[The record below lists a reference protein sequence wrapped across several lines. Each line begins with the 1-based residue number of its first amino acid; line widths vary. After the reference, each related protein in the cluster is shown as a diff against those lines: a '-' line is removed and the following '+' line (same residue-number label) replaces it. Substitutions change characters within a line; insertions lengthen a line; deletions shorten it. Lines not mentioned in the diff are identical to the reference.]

1 MIKKIILTIAL
12 LMVTGLP
19 VGRQVLPTLAQE
31 ATDSANQSLTDKIKE
46 RLQDTAE
53 QGLDTIKDALTESA
67 TAPRP
72 KAYVGAVTAMTQ
84 NTITLQFKNETLVVG
99 FDEDTEIV
107 QARGRV
113 ALDPEDLKVEDFL
126 LAFGFVTGDN
136 VQLKA
141 VEIQRIAKPASPTPR
156 QLISGPISEID
167 GNRLTVSGKT
177 LTIGSRT
184 DFTISGDPKGEIE
197 DLTLNDYLFAIVTL
211 DEDGDIDTV
220 SAVLV
225 KPGKDNPLSEVPTNV
240 GATESAT
247 ATASAN

>member
-53 QGLDTIKDALTESA
+53 QGLDTIKEALTEQAS
-67 TAPRP
+67 APRP
-72 KAYVGAVTAMTQ
+72 KAYVGAITAMTQ

-113 ALDPEDLKVEDFL
+113 ALDPEDLEGEEF
-126 LAFGFVTGDN
+126 FFVFCFFTAGN
-136 VQLKA
+136 LPLKT
-141 VEIQRIAKPASPTPR
+141 K
-156 QLISGPISEID
+156 
-167 GNRLTVSGKT
+167 
-177 LTIGSRT
+177 
-184 DFTISGDPKGEIE
+184 
-197 DLTLNDYLFAIVTL
+197 
-211 DEDGDIDTV
+211 
-220 SAVLV
+220 
-225 KPGKDNPLSEVPTNV
+225 
-240 GATESAT
+240 
-247 ATASAN
+247 